1 MNSVEDA
8 VDILTRAKAL
18 DLGGNYD
25 IPPGD
30 PISHFGAGFA
40 KVLCSNVFL
49 AGLDSTFVA
58 QHNGYFTAP
67 YEDRSHVTDIRVD
80 VESRSVHVALDN
92 GVTRTATICGSQ
104 GAVAI
109 PLEADDVFFTPS
121 IVESTLPPADT
132 QPWPL
137 GDVIDAYHG
146 PLDQKAIAN
155 AVDLA
160 FGDGSMTSAV
170 VVTHQGSLVAER
182 YGDGVDL
189 TTPLESWSMGKSLT
203 ATLLGL
209 LVHEGKY
216 ALDQPAP
223 IPEWQSG
230 GDTRASIR
238 VADIVQMSSGLRFR
252 AMMDPDYDPREGYPD
267 HLYVYTGGVDAYH
280 YAATRPQQWPPG
292 QVGRYRNGDPL
303 LANYLVRLAV
313 ESRGENYH
321 AFPQHALFDQI
332 GVRSAVLETDPFGN
346 FLLNGYEFISARDWA
361 RLANLYLQDGVVA
374 GKRLLPEGWS
384 EFVSTPAPGWIADGR
399 PIYGGF
405 FWLNRGPRATRM
417 PVPEDAYFMAGAG
430 GQKTIIVPSRDLVVV
445 RIGHFSGAAKSQISL
460 DQTLSA
466 LMELVPEKRSA

>member
-1 MNSVEDA
+1 MSDSI
-8 VDILTRAKAL
+8 DINERGRRL
-18 DLGGNYD
+18 DLGGEFA

-40 KVLCSNVFL
+40 KILCSNVFL
-49 AGLDSTFVA
+49 AGLDPGFA
-58 QHNGYFTAP
+58 AEHNGYFTAP
-67 YEDRSHVTDIRVD
+67 YEDRSHVTDIDVD
-80 VESRSVHVALDN
+80 VESQSVRVALDN
-92 GVTRTATICGSQ
+92 GVTRTARICGSQ

-109 PLEADDVFFTPS
+109 PLEADDVSFTPS
-121 IVESTLPPADT
+121 VVVSALPPAET

-137 GDVIDAYHG
+137 GDAVDPYDG
-146 PLDQKAIAN
+146 PLDQQAIAD

-160 FGDGSMTSAV
+160 FDEGSMTSAL
-170 VVTHQGSLVAER
+170 VVTHRGSLVAER
-182 YGDGVDL
+182 YGEGIES

-209 LVHEGKY
+209 LVHEGEY
-216 ALDQPAP
+216 TLDEPAP

-230 GDTRASIR
+230 DDARASIR
-238 VADIVQMSSGLRFR
+238 IADIVQMSSGLRFR
-252 AMMDPDYDPREGYPD
+252 AMMDPDYDPRAGYPD
-267 HLYVYTGGVDAYH
+267 HLYVYTGGVNAYH
-280 YAATRPQQWPPG
+280 YAATRSRQWPAG

-313 ESRGENYH
+313 EARGENYH
-321 AFPQHALFDQI
+321 AFPQRALFDQI
-332 GVRSAVLETDPFGN
+332 GVRNAVLETDPFGN
-346 FLLNGYEFISARDWA
+346 FLLNGYEFISGRDWA

-384 EFVSTPAPGWIADGR
+384 EFVSTPAPGWVADGR

-460 DQTLSA
+460 DQTLAA
-466 LMELVPEKRSA
+466 LMELVPERRSA

>member
-1 MNSVEDA
+1 MSDSI
-8 VDILTRAKAL
+8 DINARGRRL
-18 DLGGNYD
+18 DLGGEFA

-40 KVLCSNVFL
+40 KILCSNVFL
-49 AGLDSTFVA
+49 AGLDPGFA
-58 QHNGYFTAP
+58 AEHNGYFTAP
-67 YEDRSHVTDIRVD
+67 YEDRSHVTDIDVD
-80 VESRSVHVALDN
+80 VELQSVRVALDN
-92 GVTRTATICGSQ
+92 GVTRTARICGSQ

-109 PLEADDVFFTPS
+109 PLEADDVSFTPS
-121 IVESTLPPADT
+121 VVVSALPPAET

-137 GDVIDAYHG
+137 GDAVDPYDG
-146 PLDQKAIAN
+146 PLDQKAVAD

-160 FGDGSMTSAV
+160 FDEGSMTSAL
-170 VVTHQGSLVAER
+170 VVTHRGSLVAER
-182 YGDGVDL
+182 YGEGIES

-209 LVHEGKY
+209 LVHEGEY
-216 ALDQPAP
+216 TLDEPAP

-230 GDTRASIR
+230 DDARASIR
-238 VADIVQMSSGLRFR
+238 IADIVQMSSGLRFR
-252 AMMDPDYDPREGYPD
+252 AMMDPDYDPRAGYPD
-267 HLYVYTGGVDAYH
+267 HLYVYTGGVNAYH
-280 YAATRPQQWPPG
+280 YAATRSRQWPAG

-313 ESRGENYH
+313 EARGENYH
-321 AFPQHALFDQI
+321 AFPQRALFDQI
-332 GVRSAVLETDPFGN
+332 GVRNAVLETDPFGN
-346 FLLNGYEFISARDWA
+346 FLLNGYEFISGRDWA

-384 EFVSTPAPGWIADGR
+384 EFVSTPAPGWVADGR

-445 RIGHFSGAAKSQISL
+445 RIGHFSGAAKSQLSL
-460 DQTLSA
+460 DQTLAA
-466 LMELVPEKRSA
+466 LMELVPERRSA

>member
-1 MNSVEDA
+1 MSES
-8 VDILTRAKAL
+8 VDINERARRL
-18 DLGGNYD
+18 DIGGEFLL
-25 IPPGD
+25 PPGD

-40 KVLCSNVFL
+40 KILCSNVFL
-49 AGLDSTFVA
+49 ARLDPGFA
-58 QHNGYFTAP
+58 AEHNGYFTAP
-67 YEDRSHVTDIRVD
+67 YEDRSHVTDIDVD
-80 VESRSVHVALDN
+80 VESQSVRVALDN
-92 GVTRTATICGSQ
+92 GVTRTARICGSQ

-109 PLEADDVFFTPS
+109 PLEADDVSFTS
-121 IVESTLPPADT
+121 SVVVSGLPPADT

-137 GDVIDAYHG
+137 GDAVDPYDG
-146 PLDQKAIAN
+146 PLDQNAIAD

-160 FGDGSMTSAV
+160 FDEGSMTSAL
-170 VVTHQGSLVAER
+170 VVTHRGSLVAER
-182 YGDGVDL
+182 YGEGIES

-209 LVHEGKY
+209 LVHEGEY
-216 ALDQPAP
+216 TLDEPAP

-230 GDTRASIR
+230 DDARASIR
-238 VADIVQMSSGLRFR
+238 IADIVQMSSGLRFR
-252 AMMDPDYDPREGYPD
+252 AMMDPDYDPRAGYPD
-267 HLYVYTGGVDAYH
+267 HLYVYTGGVNAYH
-280 YAATRPQQWPPG
+280 YAATRSRQWPAG

-313 ESRGENYH
+313 EARGENYH
-321 AFPQHALFDQI
+321 AFPQRALFDQI
-332 GVRSAVLETDPFGN
+332 GVRNAVLETDPFGN
-346 FLLNGYEFISARDWA
+346 FLLNGYEFISGRDWA

-384 EFVSTPAPGWIADGR
+384 EFVSTPAPGWVADGR

-466 LMELVPEKRSA
+466 LMELVPERRSA

>member
-1 MNSVEDA
+1 M
-8 VDILTRAKAL
+8 
-18 DLGGNYD
+18 
-25 IPPGD
+25 
-30 PISHFGAGFA
+30 
-40 KVLCSNVFL
+40 
-49 AGLDSTFVA
+49 
-58 QHNGYFTAP
+58 
-67 YEDRSHVTDIRVD
+67 
-80 VESRSVHVALDN
+80 
-92 GVTRTATICGSQ
+92 
-104 GAVAI
+104 
-109 PLEADDVFFTPS
+109 
-121 IVESTLPPADT
+121 
-132 QPWPL
+132 
-137 GDVIDAYHG
+137 GDVVDGYHG
-146 PLDQKAIAN
+146 PLDQNAVAN

-160 FGDGSMTSAV
+160 FAEGSMTSAL
-170 VVTHQGSLVAER
+170 VVTHRGSLVAER
-182 YGDGVDL
+182 YGEGIES

-209 LVHEGKY
+209 LVHQGDY
-216 ALDQPAP
+216 ALDEPAP

-230 GDTRASIR
+230 DDARASIR
-238 VADIVQMSSGLRFR
+238 IADIVQMSSGLRFR
-252 AMMDPDYDPREGYPD
+252 AMMDPDYDPRVGYPD
-267 HLYVYTGGVDAYH
+267 HLYVYTGGVNAYH
-280 YAATRPQQWPPG
+280 YAATRPQQWPAG

-384 EFVSTPAPGWIADGR
+384 EFVSTPAPGWVADGR

-430 GQKTIIVPSRDLVVV
+430 GQKTIIVPSHDLVVV

-466 LMELVPEKRSA
+466 LMELVPERRSA

>member
-1 MNSVEDA
+1 MSDSI
-8 VDILTRAKAL
+8 DINARGRRL
-18 DLGGNYD
+18 DLGGEFA

-40 KVLCSNVFL
+40 KILCSNVFL
-49 AGLDSTFVA
+49 AGLDPGFA
-58 QHNGYFTAP
+58 AEHNGYFTAP
-67 YEDRSHVTDIRVD
+67 YEDRSHVTDIDVD
-80 VESRSVHVALDN
+80 VESQSVRVALDN
-92 GVTRTATICGSQ
+92 GVTRTARICGSQ

-121 IVESTLPPADT
+121 VVVSALPPAET

-137 GDVIDAYHG
+137 GDAVDPYDG
-146 PLDQKAIAN
+146 PLDQQAIAD

-160 FGDGSMTSAV
+160 FDEGSMTSAL
-170 VVTHQGSLVAER
+170 VVTHRGSLVAER
-182 YGDGVDL
+182 YGEGIES

-209 LVHEGKY
+209 LVHEGEY
-216 ALDQPAP
+216 TLDEPAP

-230 GDTRASIR
+230 DDARASIR
-238 VADIVQMSSGLRFR
+238 IADIVQMSSGLRFR
-252 AMMDPDYDPREGYPD
+252 AMMDPDYDPRAGYPD
-267 HLYVYTGGVDAYH
+267 HLYVYTGGVNAYH
-280 YAATRPQQWPPG
+280 YAATRSRQWPAG

-313 ESRGENYH
+313 EARGENYH
-321 AFPQHALFDQI
+321 AFPQRALFDQI
-332 GVRSAVLETDPFGN
+332 GVRNAVLETDPFGN
-346 FLLNGYEFISARDWA
+346 FLLNGYEFISGRDWA

-384 EFVSTPAPGWIADGR
+384 EFVSTPAPGWVADGR

-460 DQTLSA
+460 DQTLAA
-466 LMELVPEKRSA
+466 LMELVPERRSA

>member
-1 MNSVEDA
+1 MSDSI
-8 VDILTRAKAL
+8 DINARGRRL
-18 DLGGNYD
+18 DLGGEFA

-40 KVLCSNVFL
+40 KILCSNVFL
-49 AGLDSTFVA
+49 AGLDPGFA
-58 QHNGYFTAP
+58 AEHNGYFTAP
-67 YEDRSHVTDIRVD
+67 YEDRSHVTDIDVD
-80 VESRSVHVALDN
+80 VESQSVRVALDN
-92 GVTRTATICGSQ
+92 GVTRTARICGSQ

-121 IVESTLPPADT
+121 VVVSALPPAET

-137 GDVIDAYHG
+137 GDVVDPYDG
-146 PLDQKAIAN
+146 PLDQQAIAD

-160 FGDGSMTSAV
+160 FDEGSMTSAL
-170 VVTHQGSLVAER
+170 VVTHRGSLVAER
-182 YGDGVDL
+182 YGEGIES

-209 LVHEGKY
+209 LVHEGEY
-216 ALDQPAP
+216 TLDEPAP

-230 GDTRASIR
+230 DDARASIR
-238 VADIVQMSSGLRFR
+238 IADIVQMSSGLRFR
-252 AMMDPDYDPREGYPD
+252 AMMDPDYDPRAGYPD
-267 HLYVYTGGVDAYH
+267 HLYVYTGGVNAYH
-280 YAATRPQQWPPG
+280 YAATRSRQWPAG

-313 ESRGENYH
+313 EARGENYH
-321 AFPQHALFDQI
+321 AFPQRALFDQI
-332 GVRSAVLETDPFGN
+332 GVRNAVLETDPFGN
-346 FLLNGYEFISARDWA
+346 FLLNGYEFISGRDWA

-384 EFVSTPAPGWIADGR
+384 EFVSTPAPGWVADGR

-460 DQTLSA
+460 DQTLAA
-466 LMELVPEKRSA
+466 LMELVPERRSA

>member
-1 MNSVEDA
+1 MSDSI
-8 VDILTRAKAL
+8 DINERGRHL
-18 DLGGNYD
+18 DLGGEFA

-40 KVLCSNVFL
+40 KILCSNVFL
-49 AGLDSTFVA
+49 AGLDPGFA
-58 QHNGYFTAP
+58 AEHNGYFTAP
-67 YEDRSHVTDIRVD
+67 YEDRSHVTDIDVD
-80 VESRSVHVALDN
+80 VESQSVRVALDN
-92 GVTRTATICGSQ
+92 GVTRTARICGSQ

-109 PLEADDVFFTPS
+109 PLEADDVSFTPS
-121 IVESTLPPADT
+121 VVVSALPPAET

-137 GDVIDAYHG
+137 GDAVDPYDG
-146 PLDQKAIAN
+146 PLDQQAIAD

-160 FGDGSMTSAV
+160 FDEGSMTSAL
-170 VVTHQGSLVAER
+170 VVTHRGSLVAER
-182 YGDGVDL
+182 YGEGIES

-209 LVHEGKY
+209 LVHEGEY
-216 ALDQPAP
+216 TLDEPAP

-230 GDTRASIR
+230 DDARASIR
-238 VADIVQMSSGLRFR
+238 IADIVQMSSGLRFR
-252 AMMDPDYDPREGYPD
+252 AMMDPDYDPRAGYPD
-267 HLYVYTGGVDAYH
+267 HLYVYTGGVNAYH
-280 YAATRPQQWPPG
+280 YAATRSRQWPAG

-313 ESRGENYH
+313 EARGENYH
-321 AFPQHALFDQI
+321 AFPQRALFDQI
-332 GVRSAVLETDPFGN
+332 GVRNAVLETDPFGN
-346 FLLNGYEFISARDWA
+346 FLLNGYEFISGRDWA

-384 EFVSTPAPGWIADGR
+384 EFVSTPAPGWVADGR

-460 DQTLSA
+460 DQTLAA
-466 LMELVPEKRSA
+466 LMELVPERRSA

>member
-1 MNSVEDA
+1 MTGSI
-8 VDILTRAKAL
+8 DINERGRRL
-18 DLGGNYD
+18 DLGGEFA

-40 KVLCSNVFL
+40 KILCSNVFL
-49 AGLDSTFVA
+49 AGLDPGFA
-58 QHNGYFTAP
+58 AEHNGYFTAP
-67 YEDRSHVTDIRVD
+67 YEDRSHVTDIEVD
-80 VESRSVHVALDN
+80 VESQSVRVALDN
-92 GVTRTATICGSQ
+92 GVTRTARICGSQ

-109 PLEADDVFFTPS
+109 PLEADDVSFTPS
-121 IVESTLPPADT
+121 VVVSALPPAET

-137 GDVIDAYHG
+137 GDAVDPYDG
-146 PLDQKAIAN
+146 PLDQQAIAD

-160 FGDGSMTSAV
+160 FDEGSMTSAL
-170 VVTHQGSLVAER
+170 VVTHRGSLVAER
-182 YGDGVDL
+182 YGEGIES

-209 LVHEGKY
+209 LVHEGEY
-216 ALDQPAP
+216 TLDEPAP

-230 GDTRASIR
+230 DDARASIR
-238 VADIVQMSSGLRFR
+238 IADIVQMSSGLRFR
-252 AMMDPDYDPREGYPD
+252 AMMDPDYDPRAGYPD
-267 HLYVYTGGVDAYH
+267 HLYVYTGGVNAYH
-280 YAATRPQQWPPG
+280 YAATRSRQWPAG

-313 ESRGENYH
+313 EARGENYH
-321 AFPQHALFDQI
+321 AFPQRALFDQI
-332 GVRSAVLETDPFGN
+332 GVRNAVLETDPFGN
-346 FLLNGYEFISARDWA
+346 FLLNGYEFISGRDWA

-384 EFVSTPAPGWIADGR
+384 EFVSTPAPGWVADGR

-430 GQKTIIVPSRDLVVV
+430 GQKTIIVPSRDLVAVSYT
-445 RIGHFSGAAKSQISL
+445 HL
-460 DQTLSA
+460 TL
-466 LMELVPEKRSA
+466 PTKD

>member
-1 MNSVEDA
+1 MSDSI
-8 VDILTRAKAL
+8 DINARGRRL
-18 DLGGNYD
+18 DLGGEFA

-40 KVLCSNVFL
+40 KILCSNVFL
-49 AGLDSTFVA
+49 AGLDPGFA
-58 QHNGYFTAP
+58 AEHNGYFTAP
-67 YEDRSHVTDIRVD
+67 YEDRSHVTDIDVD
-80 VESRSVHVALDN
+80 VESQSVRVALDN
-92 GVTRTATICGSQ
+92 GVTRTARICGSQ

-121 IVESTLPPADT
+121 VVVSALPPAET

-137 GDVIDAYHG
+137 GDAVDPYDG
-146 PLDQKAIAN
+146 PLDQQAIAD

-160 FGDGSMTSAV
+160 FDEGSMTSAL
-170 VVTHQGSLVAER
+170 VVTHRGSLVAER
-182 YGDGVDL
+182 YGEGIES

-209 LVHEGKY
+209 LVHEGEY
-216 ALDQPAP
+216 TLDEPAP

-230 GDTRASIR
+230 DDARASIR
-238 VADIVQMSSGLRFR
+238 IADIVQMSSGLRFR
-252 AMMDPDYDPREGYPD
+252 AMMDPDYDPRAGYPD
-267 HLYVYTGGVDAYH
+267 HLYVYTGGVNAYH
-280 YAATRPQQWPPG
+280 YAATRSRQWPAG
-292 QVGRYRNGDPL
+292 EVGRYRNGDPL

-313 ESRGENYH
+313 EARGENYH
-321 AFPQHALFDQI
+321 AFPQRALFDQI
-332 GVRSAVLETDPFGN
+332 GVRNAVLETDPFGN
-346 FLLNGYEFISARDWA
+346 FLLNGYEFISGRDWA

-384 EFVSTPAPGWIADGR
+384 EFVSTPAPGWVADGR

-460 DQTLSA
+460 DQTLAA
-466 LMELVPEKRSA
+466 LMELVPERRSA

>member
-1 MNSVEDA
+1 MSDSI
-8 VDILTRAKAL
+8 DINARGRRL
-18 DLGGNYD
+18 DLGGEFA

-40 KVLCSNVFL
+40 KILCSNVFL
-49 AGLDSTFVA
+49 AGLDPGFA
-58 QHNGYFTAP
+58 AEHNGYFTAP
-67 YEDRSHVTDIRVD
+67 YEDRSHVTDIDVD
-80 VESRSVHVALDN
+80 VESQSVRVALDN
-92 GVTRTATICGSQ
+92 GVTRTARICGSQ

-109 PLEADDVFFTPS
+109 PLEADDVSFTPS
-121 IVESTLPPADT
+121 VVVSALPPAET

-137 GDVIDAYHG
+137 GDAVDPYDG
-146 PLDQKAIAN
+146 PLDQKAVAD

-160 FGDGSMTSAV
+160 FDEGSMTSAL
-170 VVTHQGSLVAER
+170 VVTHRGSLVAER
-182 YGDGVDL
+182 YGEGIES

-209 LVHEGKY
+209 LVHEGEY
-216 ALDQPAP
+216 TLDEPAP

-230 GDTRASIR
+230 DDARASIR
-238 VADIVQMSSGLRFR
+238 IADIVQMSSGLRFR
-252 AMMDPDYDPREGYPD
+252 AMMDPDYDPRAGYPD
-267 HLYVYTGGVDAYH
+267 HLYVYTGGVNAYH
-280 YAATRPQQWPPG
+280 YAATRSRQWPVG

-313 ESRGENYH
+313 EARGENYH
-321 AFPQHALFDQI
+321 AFPQRALFDQI
-332 GVRSAVLETDPFGN
+332 GVRNAVLETDPFGN
-346 FLLNGYEFISARDWA
+346 FLLNGYEFISGRDWA

-384 EFVSTPAPGWIADGR
+384 EFVSTPAPGWVADGR

-460 DQTLSA
+460 DQTLAA
-466 LMELVPEKRSA
+466 LMELVPERRSA

>member
-1 MNSVEDA
+1 MNSAGDA

-30 PISHFGAGFA
+30 PISHFGAGLA
-40 KVLCSNVFL
+40 KILCSNVFL
-49 AGLDSTFVA
+49 AGLDPTFVA
-58 QHNGYFTAP
+58 EHNGYFTAP
-67 YEDRSHVTDIRVD
+67 FEDRSHVTDIHVD
-80 VESRSVHVALDN
+80 VESQSVQITLDN
-92 GVTRTATICGSQ
+92 GITRTARICGSQ

-109 PLEADDVFFTPS
+109 PLGADDVSFTPS

-137 GDVIDAYHG
+137 GDIVDPYDG
-146 PLDQKAIAN
+146 PLDQKAIAD

-160 FGDGSMTSAV
+160 FNEGSMTSAL
-170 VVTHQGSLVAER
+170 VVTHRGSLVAER
-182 YGDGVDL
+182 YGQGIES

-209 LVHEGKY
+209 LVHDGEY
-216 ALDQPAP
+216 ALDEPAP
-223 IPEWQSG
+223 IPEWQSR
-230 GDTRASIR
+230 GDVRSSIR

-252 AMMDPDYDPREGYPD
+252 AMMDPDYDPRAGYPD
-267 HLYVYTGGVDAYH
+267 HLYVYTGGVNAYQ
-280 YAATRPQQWPPG
+280 YAATRPQQWPAG

-321 AFPQHALFDQI
+321 AFPQHALFDRI
-332 GVRSAVLETDPFGN
+332 GIRNAVLETDPFGN
-346 FLLNGYEFISARDWA
+346 FLLNGYEFISARDWT
-361 RLANLYLQDGVVA
+361 RLANLYLQDGVVS

-384 EFVSTPAPGWIADGR
+384 EFVSTPAPGWVADGR

-405 FWLNRGPRATRM
+405 FWLNRGPQATRM
-417 PVPEDAYFMAGAG
+417 PIPEDAYFMAGAG
-430 GQKTIIVPSRDLVVV
+430 GQKTIIVPSHDLVVV
-445 RIGHFSGAAKSQISL
+445 RIGHFSGAAKSQTSL
-460 DQTLSA
+460 DQTLAA
-466 LMELVPEKRSA
+466 LMELVPERRSA

>member
-1 MNSVEDA
+1 MSDSI
-8 VDILTRAKAL
+8 DINARGRRL
-18 DLGGNYD
+18 DLGGEFA

-40 KVLCSNVFL
+40 KILCSNVFL
-49 AGLDSTFVA
+49 AGLDPGFA
-58 QHNGYFTAP
+58 AEHNGYFTAP
-67 YEDRSHVTDIRVD
+67 YEDRSHVTDIDVD
-80 VESRSVHVALDN
+80 VESQSVRVALDN
-92 GVTRTATICGSQ
+92 GVTRTARICGSQ

-121 IVESTLPPADT
+121 VVVSALPPAET

-137 GDVIDAYHG
+137 GDAVDPYDG
-146 PLDQKAIAN
+146 PLDQKAIAD

-160 FGDGSMTSAV
+160 FDEGSMTSAL
-170 VVTHQGSLVAER
+170 VVTHRGSLVAER
-182 YGDGVDL
+182 YGEGIES

-209 LVHEGKY
+209 LVHEGEY
-216 ALDQPAP
+216 TLDEPAP

-230 GDTRASIR
+230 DDARASIR
-238 VADIVQMSSGLRFR
+238 IADIVQMSSGLRFR
-252 AMMDPDYDPREGYPD
+252 AMMDPDYDPRAGYPD
-267 HLYVYTGGVDAYH
+267 HLYVYTGGVNAYH
-280 YAATRPQQWPPG
+280 YAATRSRQWPAG

-313 ESRGENYH
+313 EARGENYH
-321 AFPQHALFDQI
+321 AFPQRALFDQI
-332 GVRSAVLETDPFGN
+332 GVRNAVLETDPFGN
-346 FLLNGYEFISARDWA
+346 FLLNGYEFISGRDWA

-384 EFVSTPAPGWIADGR
+384 EFVSTPAPGWVADGR

-460 DQTLSA
+460 DQTLAA
-466 LMELVPEKRSA
+466 LMELVPERRSA

>member
-1 MNSVEDA
+1 MSDSI
-8 VDILTRAKAL
+8 DINARGRRL
-18 DLGGNYD
+18 DLGGEFA

-40 KVLCSNVFL
+40 KILCSNVFL
-49 AGLDSTFVA
+49 AGLDPGFA
-58 QHNGYFTAP
+58 AEHNGYFTAP
-67 YEDRSHVTDIRVD
+67 YEDRSHVTDIDVD
-80 VESRSVHVALDN
+80 VESQSVRVALDN
-92 GVTRTATICGSQ
+92 GVTRTARICGSQ

-109 PLEADDVFFTPS
+109 PLEADDVSFTPS
-121 IVESTLPPADT
+121 VVVSALPPAET

-137 GDVIDAYHG
+137 GDAVDPYDG
-146 PLDQKAIAN
+146 PLDQQAIAD

-160 FGDGSMTSAV
+160 FDEGSMTSAL
-170 VVTHQGSLVAER
+170 VVTHRGSLVAER
-182 YGDGVDL
+182 YGEGIES

-209 LVHEGKY
+209 LVHEGEY
-216 ALDQPAP
+216 TLDEPAP

-230 GDTRASIR
+230 DDARASIR
-238 VADIVQMSSGLRFR
+238 IADIVQMSSGLRFR
-252 AMMDPDYDPREGYPD
+252 AMMDPDYDPRAGYPD
-267 HLYVYTGGVDAYH
+267 HLYVYTGGVNAYH
-280 YAATRPQQWPPG
+280 YAATRSRQWPAG

-313 ESRGENYH
+313 EARGENYH
-321 AFPQHALFDQI
+321 AFPQRALFDQI
-332 GVRSAVLETDPFGN
+332 GVRNAVLETDPFGN
-346 FLLNGYEFISARDWA
+346 FLLNGYEFISGRDWA

-384 EFVSTPAPGWIADGR
+384 EFVSTPAPGWVADGR

-460 DQTLSA
+460 DQTLAA
-466 LMELVPEKRSA
+466 LMELVPERRSA

>member
-1 MNSVEDA
+1 MSDSI
-8 VDILTRAKAL
+8 DINARGRRL
-18 DLGGNYD
+18 DLGGEFA

-40 KVLCSNVFL
+40 KILCSNVFL
-49 AGLDSTFVA
+49 AGLDPGFA
-58 QHNGYFTAP
+58 AEHNGYFTAP
-67 YEDRSHVTDIRVD
+67 YEDRSHVTDIDVD
-80 VESRSVHVALDN
+80 VESQSVRVALDN
-92 GVTRTATICGSQ
+92 GVTRTARICGSQ

-109 PLEADDVFFTPS
+109 PLEADDVSFTPS
-121 IVESTLPPADT
+121 VVVSALPPAET

-137 GDVIDAYHG
+137 GDAVDPYDG
-146 PLDQKAIAN
+146 PLDQQAVAD

-160 FGDGSMTSAV
+160 FDEGSMTSAL
-170 VVTHQGSLVAER
+170 VVTHRGSLVAER
-182 YGDGVDL
+182 YGEGIES

-209 LVHEGKY
+209 LVHEGEY
-216 ALDQPAP
+216 TLDEPAP

-230 GDTRASIR
+230 DDARASIR
-238 VADIVQMSSGLRFR
+238 IADIVQMSSGLRFR
-252 AMMDPDYDPREGYPD
+252 AMMDPDYDPRAGYPD
-267 HLYVYTGGVDAYH
+267 HLYVYTGGVNAYH
-280 YAATRPQQWPPG
+280 YAATRSRQWPAG

-313 ESRGENYH
+313 EARGENYH
-321 AFPQHALFDQI
+321 AFPQRALFDQI
-332 GVRSAVLETDPFGN
+332 GVRNAVLETDPFGN
-346 FLLNGYEFISARDWA
+346 FLLNGYEFISGRDWA

-384 EFVSTPAPGWIADGR
+384 EFVSTPAPGWVADGR

-460 DQTLSA
+460 DQTLAA
-466 LMELVPEKRSA
+466 LMELVPERRSA

>member
-1 MNSVEDA
+1 MSDSI
-8 VDILTRAKAL
+8 DINERGGRL
-18 DLGGNYD
+18 DLGGEFA

-40 KVLCSNVFL
+40 KILCSNVFL
-49 AGLDSTFVA
+49 AGLDPGFA
-58 QHNGYFTAP
+58 AEHNGYFTAP
-67 YEDRSHVTDIRVD
+67 YEDRSHVTDIDVD
-80 VESRSVHVALDN
+80 VESQSVRVALDN
-92 GVTRTATICGSQ
+92 GVTRTARICGSQ

-109 PLEADDVFFTPS
+109 PLEADDVSFTPS
-121 IVESTLPPADT
+121 VVVSALPPAET

-137 GDVIDAYHG
+137 GDAVDPYDG
-146 PLDQKAIAN
+146 PLDQKAVAD

-160 FGDGSMTSAV
+160 FDEGSMTSAL
-170 VVTHQGSLVAER
+170 VVTHRGSLVAER
-182 YGDGVDL
+182 YGEGIES

-209 LVHEGKY
+209 LVHEGEY
-216 ALDQPAP
+216 TLDEPAP

-230 GDTRASIR
+230 DDARASIR
-238 VADIVQMSSGLRFR
+238 IADIVQMSSGLRFR
-252 AMMDPDYDPREGYPD
+252 AMMDPDYDPRAGYPD
-267 HLYVYTGGVDAYH
+267 HLYVYTGGVNAYH
-280 YAATRPQQWPPG
+280 YAATRSRQWPAG

-313 ESRGENYH
+313 EARGENYH
-321 AFPQHALFDQI
+321 AFPQRALFDQI
-332 GVRSAVLETDPFGN
+332 GVRNAVLETDPFGN
-346 FLLNGYEFISARDWA
+346 FLLNGYEFISGRDWA

-384 EFVSTPAPGWIADGR
+384 EFVSTPAPGWVADGR

-460 DQTLSA
+460 DQTLAA
-466 LMELVPEKRSA
+466 LMELVPERRSA

>member
-1 MNSVEDA
+1 MSDSI
-8 VDILTRAKAL
+8 DINARGRRL
-18 DLGGNYD
+18 DLGGEFA

-40 KVLCSNVFL
+40 KILCSNVFL
-49 AGLDSTFVA
+49 AGLDPGFA
-58 QHNGYFTAP
+58 AEHNGYFTAP
-67 YEDRSHVTDIRVD
+67 YEDRSHVTDIEVD
-80 VESRSVHVALDN
+80 VESQSVRVALDN
-92 GVTRTATICGSQ
+92 GVTRTARICGSQ

-109 PLEADDVFFTPS
+109 PLEADDVSFTPS
-121 IVESTLPPADT
+121 VVASGLPPAES

-137 GDVIDAYHG
+137 GDAVDPYDG
-146 PLDQKAIAN
+146 PLDQTAIAD

-160 FGDGSMTSAV
+160 FDEGSMTSAL
-170 VVTHQGSLVAER
+170 VVTHRGSLVAER
-182 YGDGVDL
+182 YGAGIAS

-209 LVHEGKY
+209 LVHEGEY
-216 ALDQPAP
+216 TLDEPAP

-230 GDTRASIR
+230 DDARASIR
-238 VADIVQMSSGLRFR
+238 IADIVQMSSGLRFR
-252 AMMDPDYDPREGYPD
+252 AMMDPDYDPRAGYPD
-267 HLYVYTGGVDAYH
+267 HLYVYTGGVNAYH
-280 YAATRPQQWPPG
+280 YAATRSRQWPAG

-313 ESRGENYH
+313 EARGENYH
-321 AFPQHALFDQI
+321 AFPQRALFDQI
-332 GVRSAVLETDPFGN
+332 GVRNAVLETDPFGN
-346 FLLNGYEFISARDWA
+346 FLLNGYEFISGRDWA

-384 EFVSTPAPGWIADGR
+384 EFVSTPAPGWVADGR

-460 DQTLSA
+460 DQTLAA
-466 LMELVPEKRSA
+466 LMELVPERRSA

>member
-1 MNSVEDA
+1 MSDSI
-8 VDILTRAKAL
+8 DINARGRRL
-18 DLGGNYD
+18 DLGGEFA

-40 KVLCSNVFL
+40 KILCSNVFL
-49 AGLDSTFVA
+49 AGLDPGFA
-58 QHNGYFTAP
+58 AEHNGYFTAP
-67 YEDRSHVTDIRVD
+67 YEDRSHVTDIEVD
-80 VESRSVHVALDN
+80 VESQSVRVALDN
-92 GVTRTATICGSQ
+92 GVTRTARICGSQ

-109 PLEADDVFFTPS
+109 PLEADDVSFTPS
-121 IVESTLPPADT
+121 VVVSALPPAET

-137 GDVIDAYHG
+137 GDAVDPYDG
-146 PLDQKAIAN
+146 PLDQKAVAD

-160 FGDGSMTSAV
+160 FDEGSMTSAL
-170 VVTHQGSLVAER
+170 VVTHRGSLVAER
-182 YGDGVDL
+182 YGAGIAS

-209 LVHEGKY
+209 LVHEGEY
-216 ALDQPAP
+216 TLDEPAP

-230 GDTRASIR
+230 DDARASIR
-238 VADIVQMSSGLRFR
+238 IADIVQMSSGLRFR
-252 AMMDPDYDPREGYPD
+252 AMMDPDYDPRAGYPD
-267 HLYVYTGGVDAYH
+267 HLYVYTGGVNAYH
-280 YAATRPQQWPPG
+280 YAATRSRQWPAG

-313 ESRGENYH
+313 EARGENYH
-321 AFPQHALFDQI
+321 AFPQRALFDQI
-332 GVRSAVLETDPFGN
+332 GVRNAVLETDPFGN
-346 FLLNGYEFISARDWA
+346 FLLNGYEFISGRDWA

-384 EFVSTPAPGWIADGR
+384 EFVSTPAPGWVADGR

-460 DQTLSA
+460 DQTLAA
-466 LMELVPEKRSA
+466 LMELVPERRSA

>member
-1 MNSVEDA
+1 MSDSI
-8 VDILTRAKAL
+8 DINARGRRL
-18 DLGGNYD
+18 DLGGEFA

-40 KVLCSNVFL
+40 KILCSNVFL
-49 AGLDSTFVA
+49 AGLDPGFA
-58 QHNGYFTAP
+58 AEHNGYFTAP
-67 YEDRSHVTDIRVD
+67 YEDRSHVTDIDVD
-80 VESRSVHVALDN
+80 VESQSVRVALDN
-92 GVTRTATICGSQ
+92 GVTRTARICGSQ

-109 PLEADDVFFTPS
+109 PLEADDVSFTPS
-121 IVESTLPPADT
+121 VVVSALPPAET

-137 GDVIDAYHG
+137 GDAVDPYDG
-146 PLDQKAIAN
+146 PLDQKAVAD

-160 FGDGSMTSAV
+160 FDEGSMTSAL
-170 VVTHQGSLVAER
+170 VVTHRGSLVAER
-182 YGDGVDL
+182 YGEGIES

-209 LVHEGKY
+209 LVHEGEY
-216 ALDQPAP
+216 TLDEPAP

-230 GDTRASIR
+230 DDARASIR
-238 VADIVQMSSGLRFR
+238 IADIVQMSSGLRFR
-252 AMMDPDYDPREGYPD
+252 AMMDPDYDPRAGYPD
-267 HLYVYTGGVDAYH
+267 HLYVYTGGVNAYH
-280 YAATRPQQWPPG
+280 YAATRSRQWPAG

-313 ESRGENYH
+313 EARGEDYH
-321 AFPQHALFDQI
+321 AFPQRALFDQI
-332 GVRSAVLETDPFGN
+332 GVRNAVLETDPFGN
-346 FLLNGYEFISARDWA
+346 FLLNGYEFISGRDWA

-384 EFVSTPAPGWIADGR
+384 EFVSTPAPGWVADGR

-460 DQTLSA
+460 DQTLAA
-466 LMELVPEKRSA
+466 LMELVPERRSA

>member
-1 MNSVEDA
+1 MSDSI
-8 VDILTRAKAL
+8 DINERGRRL
-18 DLGGNYD
+18 DLGGEFA

-40 KVLCSNVFL
+40 KILCSNVFL
-49 AGLDSTFVA
+49 AGLDPGFAAEHS
-58 QHNGYFTAP
+58 GYFTAP
-67 YEDRSHVTDIRVD
+67 YEDRSHVTDIDVD
-80 VESRSVHVALDN
+80 VESQSVRVALDN
-92 GVTRTATICGSQ
+92 GVTRTARICGSQ

-109 PLEADDVFFTPS
+109 PLEADDVSFTPS
-121 IVESTLPPADT
+121 VVVSALPPAET

-137 GDVIDAYHG
+137 GDAVDPYDG
-146 PLDQKAIAN
+146 PLDQKAIAD

-160 FGDGSMTSAV
+160 FDAGSMTSAL
-170 VVTHQGSLVAER
+170 VVTHRGSLVAER
-182 YGDGVDL
+182 YGEGIES

-209 LVHEGKY
+209 LVHEGEY
-216 ALDQPAP
+216 TLDEPAP

-230 GDTRASIR
+230 DDARASIR
-238 VADIVQMSSGLRFR
+238 IADIVQMSSGLRFR
-252 AMMDPDYDPREGYPD
+252 AMMDPDYDPRAGYPD
-267 HLYVYTGGVDAYH
+267 HLYVYTGGVNAYH
-280 YAATRPQQWPPG
+280 YAATRSRQWPAG

-313 ESRGENYH
+313 EARGENYH
-321 AFPQHALFDQI
+321 AFPQRALFDQI
-332 GVRSAVLETDPFGN
+332 GVRNAVLETDPFGN
-346 FLLNGYEFISARDWA
+346 FLLNGYEFISGRDWA
-361 RLANLYLQDGVVA
+361 RLANLYLQGGVVA

-384 EFVSTPAPGWIADGR
+384 EFVSTPAPGWVADGR

-460 DQTLSA
+460 DQTLAA
-466 LMELVPEKRSA
+466 LMELVPERLSA

>member
-1 MNSVEDA
+1 MSDSI
-8 VDILTRAKAL
+8 DINARGRRL
-18 DLGGNYD
+18 DLGGEFA

-40 KVLCSNVFL
+40 KILCSNVFL
-49 AGLDSTFVA
+49 AGLDPGFA
-58 QHNGYFTAP
+58 AEHNGYFTAP
-67 YEDRSHVTDIRVD
+67 YEDRSHVTDIDVD
-80 VESRSVHVALDN
+80 VESQSVRVALDN
-92 GVTRTATICGSQ
+92 GVTRTARICGSQ

-109 PLEADDVFFTPS
+109 PLEADDVSFTPS
-121 IVESTLPPADT
+121 VVVSALPPAET

-137 GDVIDAYHG
+137 GDAVDPYDG
-146 PLDQKAIAN
+146 PLDQKAVAD

-160 FGDGSMTSAV
+160 FDEGSMTSAL
-170 VVTHQGSLVAER
+170 VVTHRGSLVAER
-182 YGDGVDL
+182 YGEGIES

-209 LVHEGKY
+209 LVHEGEY
-216 ALDQPAP
+216 TLDEPAP

-230 GDTRASIR
+230 DDARASIR
-238 VADIVQMSSGLRFR
+238 IADIVQMSSGLRFR
-252 AMMDPDYDPREGYPD
+252 AMMDPDYDPRAGYPD
-267 HLYVYTGGVDAYH
+267 HLYVYTGGVNAYH
-280 YAATRPQQWPPG
+280 YAATRSRQWPAG

-313 ESRGENYH
+313 EARGENYH
-321 AFPQHALFDQI
+321 AFPQRALFDQI
-332 GVRSAVLETDPFGN
+332 GVRNAVLETDPFGN
-346 FLLNGYEFISARDWA
+346 FLLNGYEFISGRDWA
-361 RLANLYLQDGVVA
+361 RLANLYLQDGVVG

-384 EFVSTPAPGWIADGR
+384 EFVSTPAPGWVADGR

-460 DQTLSA
+460 DQTLAA
-466 LMELVPEKRSA
+466 LMELVPERRSA

>member
-1 MNSVEDA
+1 MSDSI
-8 VDILTRAKAL
+8 DINERGRRL
-18 DLGGNYD
+18 DLGGEFA

-40 KVLCSNVFL
+40 KILCSNVFL
-49 AGLDSTFVA
+49 AGLDPGFA
-58 QHNGYFTAP
+58 AEHNGYFTAP
-67 YEDRSHVTDIRVD
+67 YEDRSHVTDIDVD
-80 VESRSVHVALDN
+80 VESQSVRVALDN
-92 GVTRTATICGSQ
+92 GVTRTARICGSQ

-109 PLEADDVFFTPS
+109 PLEADDVSFTPS
-121 IVESTLPPADT
+121 VVVSALPPAET

-137 GDVIDAYHG
+137 GDAVDPYDG
-146 PLDQKAIAN
+146 PLDQKAVAD

-160 FGDGSMTSAV
+160 FDEGSMTSAL
-170 VVTHQGSLVAER
+170 VVTHRGSLVAER
-182 YGDGVDL
+182 YGEGIES

-209 LVHEGKY
+209 LVHEGEY
-216 ALDQPAP
+216 TLDEPAP

-230 GDTRASIR
+230 DDARASIR
-238 VADIVQMSSGLRFR
+238 IADIVQMSSGLRFR
-252 AMMDPDYDPREGYPD
+252 AMMDPDYDPRAGYPD
-267 HLYVYTGGVDAYH
+267 HLYVYTGGVNAYH
-280 YAATRPQQWPPG
+280 YAATRSRQWPAG

-313 ESRGENYH
+313 EARGENYH
-321 AFPQHALFDQI
+321 AFPQRALFDQI
-332 GVRSAVLETDPFGN
+332 GVRNAVLETDPFGN
-346 FLLNGYEFISARDWA
+346 FLLNGYEFISGRDWA

-384 EFVSTPAPGWIADGR
+384 EFVSTPAPGWVADGR

-460 DQTLSA
+460 DQTLAA
-466 LMELVPEKRSA
+466 LMELVPERRSA

>member
-1 MNSVEDA
+1 MSDSI
-8 VDILTRAKAL
+8 DINARGRRL
-18 DLGGNYD
+18 DLGGEFA

-40 KVLCSNVFL
+40 KILCSNVFL
-49 AGLDSTFVA
+49 AGLDPGFA
-58 QHNGYFTAP
+58 AEHNGYFTAP
-67 YEDRSHVTDIRVD
+67 YEDRSHVTDIDVD
-80 VESRSVHVALDN
+80 VESQSVRVALDN
-92 GVTRTATICGSQ
+92 GVTRTARICGSQ

-109 PLEADDVFFTPS
+109 PLEADDVSFTPS
-121 IVESTLPPADT
+121 VVVSALPPAET

-137 GDVIDAYHG
+137 GDAVDPYDG
-146 PLDQKAIAN
+146 PLDQKAVAD

-160 FGDGSMTSAV
+160 FDEGSMTSAL
-170 VVTHQGSLVAER
+170 VVTHRGSLVAER
-182 YGDGVDL
+182 YGEGIES

-209 LVHEGKY
+209 LVHEGEY
-216 ALDQPAP
+216 TLDEPAP

-230 GDTRASIR
+230 DDARASIR
-238 VADIVQMSSGLRFR
+238 IADIVQMSSGLRFR
-252 AMMDPDYDPREGYPD
+252 AMMDPDYDPRAGYPD
-267 HLYVYTGGVDAYH
+267 HLYVYTGGVNAYH
-280 YAATRPQQWPPG
+280 YAATRSRQWPAG

-313 ESRGENYH
+313 EARGEDYH
-321 AFPQHALFDQI
+321 AFPQRALFDQI
-332 GVRSAVLETDPFGN
+332 GVRNAVLETDPFGN

-384 EFVSTPAPGWIADGR
+384 EFVSTPAPGWVADGR

-460 DQTLSA
+460 DQTLAA
-466 LMELVPEKRSA
+466 LMELVPERRSA

>member
-1 MNSVEDA
+1 LSDSI
-8 VDILTRAKAL
+8 DINARGRRL
-18 DLGGNYD
+18 DLGGEFA

-40 KVLCSNVFL
+40 KILCSNVFL
-49 AGLDSTFVA
+49 AGLDPGFA
-58 QHNGYFTAP
+58 AEHNGYFTAP
-67 YEDRSHVTDIRVD
+67 YEDRSHVTDIDVD
-80 VESRSVHVALDN
+80 VESQSVRVALDN
-92 GVTRTATICGSQ
+92 GVTRTARICGSQ

-121 IVESTLPPADT
+121 VVVSALPPAET

-137 GDVIDAYHG
+137 GDAVDPYDG
-146 PLDQKAIAN
+146 PLDQQAIAD

-160 FGDGSMTSAV
+160 FDEGSMTSAL
-170 VVTHQGSLVAER
+170 VVTHRGSLVAER
-182 YGDGVDL
+182 YGEGIES

-209 LVHEGKY
+209 LVHEGEY
-216 ALDQPAP
+216 TLDEPAP

-230 GDTRASIR
+230 DDARASIR
-238 VADIVQMSSGLRFR
+238 IADIVQMSSGLRFR
-252 AMMDPDYDPREGYPD
+252 AMMDPDYDPRAGYPD
-267 HLYVYTGGVDAYH
+267 HLYVYTGGVNAYH
-280 YAATRPQQWPPG
+280 YAATRSRQWPAG

-313 ESRGENYH
+313 EARGENYH
-321 AFPQHALFDQI
+321 AFPQRALFDQI
-332 GVRSAVLETDPFGN
+332 GVRNAVLETDPFGN
-346 FLLNGYEFISARDWA
+346 FLLNGYEFISGRDWA

-384 EFVSTPAPGWIADGR
+384 EFVSTPAPGWVADGR

-460 DQTLSA
+460 DQTLAA
-466 LMELVPEKRSA
+466 LMELVPERRSA

>member
-1 MNSVEDA
+1 MSDSI
-8 VDILTRAKAL
+8 DINERARRL
-18 DLGGNYD
+18 NLGGEFA

-40 KVLCSNVFL
+40 KILCSNVFL
-49 AGLDSTFVA
+49 AGLDPGFA
-58 QHNGYFTAP
+58 AEHNGYFTAP
-67 YEDRSHVTDIRVD
+67 YEDRSHVTDIDVD
-80 VESRSVHVALDN
+80 VESQSVRVALDN
-92 GVTRTATICGSQ
+92 GVTRTARICGSQ

-109 PLEADDVFFTPS
+109 PLEADDVSFTPS
-121 IVESTLPPADT
+121 VVVSALPPAET

-137 GDVIDAYHG
+137 GDAVDPYDG
-146 PLDQKAIAN
+146 PLDQKAVAD

-160 FGDGSMTSAV
+160 FDEGSMTSAL
-170 VVTHQGSLVAER
+170 VVTHRGSLVAER
-182 YGDGVDL
+182 YGEGIES

-209 LVHEGKY
+209 LVHEGEY
-216 ALDQPAP
+216 TLDEPAP

-230 GDTRASIR
+230 DDARASIR
-238 VADIVQMSSGLRFR
+238 IADIVQMSSGLRFR
-252 AMMDPDYDPREGYPD
+252 AMMDPDYDPRAGYPD
-267 HLYVYTGGVDAYH
+267 HLYVYTGGVNAYH
-280 YAATRPQQWPPG
+280 YAATRSRQWPAG

-313 ESRGENYH
+313 EARGENYH
-321 AFPQHALFDQI
+321 AFPQRALFDQI
-332 GVRSAVLETDPFGN
+332 GVRNAVLETDPFGN
-346 FLLNGYEFISARDWA
+346 FLLNGYEFISGRDWA

-384 EFVSTPAPGWIADGR
+384 EFVSTPAPGWVADGR

-460 DQTLSA
+460 DQTLAA
-466 LMELVPEKRSA
+466 LMELVPERRSA